1 MTTNRPSTMS
11 VQQMRARGEQGFA
24 MVTMLLVMFIVS
36 ALVVVMMTTQNHTA
50 TSTARNRS
58 WGAAIHVAESGVHQ
72 AIAYLQS
79 TNGVAPSGVQSGS
92 TAEGTWQYRVTTLPR
107 NHYQIDAV
115 GTVGNVASLAA
126 SRRIRVILAP
136 PTSFRYA
143 LFSLSDVTTKN
154 NNVVCGD
161 IWANTNVT
169 VYANDAVRT
178 ADSSDCPDGTSG
190 GGNVTAATGW
200 ISMQQGSAA
209 DGDLWSGGYDSAGT
223 AITISNKGAVGG
235 KVKASSSTPGC
246 SDDALHARYSVAND
260 GTVAGTVTAWGSI
273 SGSGSSGTRSP
284 QTCTT
289 AAASEKMPTFNWN
302 AANYPAST
310 LHTYTFP
317 ADYSLFNAYIAANQS
332 GLQGTFYIQG
342 GSAATP
348 IDLTGVT
355 IIGDTTIV
363 ATDAPIAASGGIGA
377 TNTADKILTLV
388 SYYSAPASSCTT
400 NGGNPGDCAIGFKNN
415 FQMSSS
421 SLSGGSNTAVLLFAP
436 NGPVA
441 FKNNAQFN
449 GAVYANNIQVKNN
462 MNMAYDPRIDQIVG
476 FGDVTLDINSWME
489 CTPGSVTTSAC

>member
-1 MTTNRPSTMS
+1 LNRNGSTTITIR
-11 VQQMRARGEQGFA
+11 QLRDRGEQGFA
-24 MVTMLLVMFIVS
+24 MVTMLLVMLIVS
-36 ALVVVMMTTQNHTA
+36 ALVVVMLATQNHTA
-50 TSTARNRS
+50 NTTARNRS

-79 TNGVAPSGVQSGS
+79 TNGVAPAGVQTGT
-92 TAEGTWQYRVTTLPR
+92 TAEGTWEYRVTAMPR

-161 IWANTNVT
+161 VWANTNVT
-169 VYANDAVRT
+169 VYANDAVRK
-178 ADSSDCPDGTSG
+178 ADAADCPAGTAG

-200 ISMQQGSAA
+200 ISMQQGSVA
-209 DGDLWSGGYDSAGT
+209 DGDLWSGGYDSTGT
-223 AITISNKGAVGG
+223 AVTIANKGAIGG

-246 SDDALHARYSVAND
+246 ADDSLHARYSVAND
-260 GTVAGTVTAWGSI
+260 GVVTGSITSWGAI

-289 AAASEKMPTFNWN
+289 APASEKMPTFNWS
-302 AANYPAST
+302 AANYPAAT

-317 ADYSLFNAYIAANQS
+317 ADYSLFNAYLAANRT
-332 GLQGTFYIQG
+332 GLQGTFYIEG

-348 IDLTGVT
+348 IDLTGVS
-355 IIGDTTIV
+355 IVGDTTIV
-363 ATDAPIAASGGIGA
+363 ATGSPIDASGGIGA
-377 TNTADKILTLV
+377 ANTADKILTLV
-388 SYYSAPASSCTT
+388 SYYAAPASSCTT
-400 NGGNPGDCAIGFKNN
+400 TGGNPGDCAIGFKND
-415 FQMSSS
+415 FDMSGTA
-421 SLSGGSNTAVLLFAP
+421 LSGGSNTAVLLFAP
-436 NGPVA
+436 NGPIA

-449 GAVYANNIQVKNN
+449 GAVYGNNIQVKNN
-462 MNMAYDPRIDQIVG
+462 MSMAYDPRIDQIVG
-476 FGDVTLDINSWME
+476 FGDVTLDINAWME
-489 CTPGSVTTSAC
+489 CSPGSVTTATC